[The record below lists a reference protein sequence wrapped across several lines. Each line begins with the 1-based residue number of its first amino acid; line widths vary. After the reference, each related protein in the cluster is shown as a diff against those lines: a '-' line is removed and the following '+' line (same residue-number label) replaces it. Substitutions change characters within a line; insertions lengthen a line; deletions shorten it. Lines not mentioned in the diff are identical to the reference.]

1 MSRITLLIA
10 DYDELY
16 VESLVNFLMTNYSR
30 RFQISSFTKP
40 EYLYSYLS
48 AEGCNAD
55 ILLIDPEVNLEE
67 IPLSNVKTIL
77 AMACG
82 QGVTEIKGYKAIN
95 KYQNAD
101 NFVSSILAAF
111 SENGQGFA
119 LPGHD
124 TKASRVISVYS
135 PVGGI
140 GKSSICAALAI
151 NMSASGYK
159 VFYLNMESTP
169 STSCFFHDK
178 NNNNLST
185 VLFSIKGKSQNTQL
199 KMEGAKCFDSTNGV
213 YYFTPPDST
222 FEIEEMQPE
231 ELKILVD
238 LLKTSGQYDYVF
250 IDLSSSISMNNI
262 ALLEA
267 CDRIILPI
275 DQDIS
280 SEIKLSALNEELKI
294 LNQQKSINLL
304 EKTKIVLN
312 KFICDNKKILNIE
325 GFEISE
331 NTMKIP
337 LLYSYKMADII
348 KFISHKTGIERL
360 CI

>member
-16 VESLVNFLMTNYSR
+16 VESLINFLMANYSR

-40 EYLYSYLS
+40 EFLYSYLS
-48 AEGCNAD
+48 AEGSNAD
-55 ILLIDPEVNLEE
+55 ILLIDPEINLEE

-77 AMACG
+77 VMAYG
-82 QGVTEIKGYKAIN
+82 QGVNEIKGYKAIN

-111 SENGQGFA
+111 SENGQDFA
-119 LPGHD
+119 LPGSD
-124 TKASRVISVYS
+124 SKVSKVISVYS

-140 GKSSICAALAI
+140 GKTSICVALAT
-151 NMSASGYK
+151 NMSASGHK

-178 NNNNLST
+178 NDSNLST

-213 YYFTPPDST
+213 YYFAPPDST

-231 ELKILVD
+231 ELKTLVD
-238 LLKTSGQYDYVF
+238 LLKSSGQYDYVF
-250 IDLSSSISMNNI
+250 IDLSSSISRNNI

-275 DQDIS
+275 DQDIN
-280 SEIKLSALNEELKI
+280 SEVKLSALKKELKI

-304 EKTKIVLN
+304 DKVEMVLN
-312 KFICDNKKILNIE
+312 KFICDNKKIIHIE
-325 GFEISE
+325 GFDINESTI
-331 NTMKIP
+331 KIP
-337 LLYSYKMADII
+337 LLYSYKMADMV

-360 CI
+360 CR